1 MEENNNLQEKEEQ
14 YTVIREKIKA
24 RPVNKG
30 KLFKNGLIT
39 VLSAVAFGLIACLTF
54 VILSPVFQKIFEPEE
69 TENTVP
75 IVTFPE
81 ETIDEEMNPEDMLT
95 DEDVLE
101 ENAHETQKELPEEQ
115 IEDILSKVTFSLT
128 DYQKLYYEL
137 SEIAKEAE
145 RSLVRITPYS
155 NEEDMFLNVYEG
167 YGEDTGLIVA
177 EADDRIFI
185 LCKSKSIKTSKEP
198 VVTFVND
205 IRAQA
210 EIFAEDDKTGFT
222 ILAVS
227 ENNLNEVT
235 RHSITVATLGSSA
248 AKRLAGSPVIAV
260 GSPMGNFGSVNYGMI
275 TSSNTPIYVTDNTYK
290 KIDTDIYGSTSATGV
305 LINLTGEVIGVIDG
319 SFSTSDAK
327 NLISAVGI
335 TELKKTIEDMVN
347 HVEVPVFGI
356 NGTDV
361 PKELM
366 DIYHA
371 PDGAFVIAVN
381 MDSPA
386 MKGGIQSGDII
397 TSVDGVPISGMKGF
411 NNAVRAANKK
421 TGVDV
426 KLYRMVMDEY
436 KPMELEILVKS
447 GD

>member
-24 RPVNKG
+24 RPINKG
-30 KLFKNGLIT
+30 KLLKNGLIT

-69 TENTVP
+69 TESTVP
-75 IVTFPE
+75 IVTFPVE
-81 ETIDEEMNPEDMLT
+81 PIDEEMNPEDMLT

-145 RSLVRITPYS
+145 KSLVRITPYS

-177 EADDRIFI
+177 EADGRFFI

-210 EIFAEDDKTGFT
+210 SVFAEDDKTGFT

-227 ENNLNEVT
+227 ENSLNEVT
-235 RHSITVATLGSSA
+235 RRSIKTATLGSSA
-248 AKRLAGSPVIAV
+248 ARRLAGSPVIAV
-260 GSPMGNFGSVNYGMI
+260 GSPMGNYGSVNYGMI

-290 KIDTDIYGSTSATGV
+290 KVDTDIYGSTSATGV
-305 LINLTGEVIGVIDG
+305 LVNLTGEVIGVIDG

-335 TELKKTIEDMVN
+335 TELKKTIEDMIN

-361 PKELM
+361 PKELS
-366 DIYHA
+366 DIYSA
-371 PDGAFVIAVN
+371 PEGAFVIAVN

-397 TSVDGVPISGMKGF
+397 TSVDGVPISGMNGF
-411 NNAVRAANKK
+411 NNSVRSAGKK
-421 TGVDV
+421 TSVSV
-426 KLYRMVMDEY
+426 KVYRMVMDEY
-436 KPMELEILVKS
+436 KPMELEIVLN
-447 GD
+447 